1 MIKCNEYLSFI
12 PSSYGVLTIENGVF
26 SPVQSAVSLIAPT
39 RVVCEDV
46 AGAAEL
52 LEAMVAALREPKTG
66 RNVQPIFR
74 VGVIGGGPEVAV
86 SWRDGRRGVAP
97 EEDEMTPEK
106 ALEEIRRTLQEY
118 DYGY

>member
-1 MIKCNEYLSFI
+1 MIKCNAYLAFI

-26 SPVQSAVSLIAPT
+26 DSAQCCVSLLAPT

-46 AGAAEL
+46 VGAAEL
-52 LEAMVAALREPKTG
+52 LEAIVAALREPKTG
-66 RNVQPIFR
+66 RSVQPIFR
-74 VGVIGGGPEVAV
+74 VGVIDGGPEVAV

-97 EEDEMTPEK
+97 EEDEMPPEK

-118 DYGY
+118 DYGC